1 MSIQQQ
7 ERLSD
12 LLTRYYK
19 GNMAEA
25 DAEELSFYLKDD
37 RNNDAIRQILTG
49 LSAEVAPADVDMAD
63 MQRLIRNVKE
73 VSGDRANIKRLSFTR
88 IAAAV
93 LLMLGIGGYFM
104 FSGIPSAERQ
114 VQVKRYKND
123 VLPGGNKAMLTLG
136 DGSTIS
142 LEDAQQGSLAQQG
155 GSQVIKSAD
164 GELAYNKN
172 GLQGE
177 EIQYNTLTTPLG
189 GQYRITLPD
198 GTSVWLNAGSSLRY
212 PTAFSGKE
220 RKVELKGEGY
230 FDVAKNAAMPFYV
243 TLNNGVEV
251 KVLGTQFN
259 VNAYSDEKN
268 IATTLVEGAV
278 LIKNNEIANV
288 LQPGQQSLAGQ
299 NNNSL
304 KLVKNADIAAVTA
317 WKEGVFKF
325 NDADIETVMKQLSR
339 WYDIEIVYEG
349 SPVKEYFNGTIPRN
363 VPVSKV
369 LELLELTGLVHF
381 KIEGKRIIVTS

>member
-19 GNMAEA
+19 GNLAEA

-37 RNNDAIRQILTG
+37 RNNDTIRQVLTG
-49 LSAEVAPADVDMAD
+49 LSAEVAPAEVDMAD

-73 VSGDRANIKRLSFTR
+73 VSSDSDNIRRLSFTR
-88 IAAAV
+88 IAAAAAV
-93 LLMLGIGGYFM
+93 LLMLGIGGYFLL
-104 FSGIPSAERQ
+104 IPPAEKRIT
-114 VQVKRYKND
+114 VKRYKDD
-123 VLPGGNKAMLTLG
+123 VQPGGNKAMLTLS

-172 GLQGE
+172 GLPGE

-212 PTAFSGKE
+212 PTAFTGKD

-230 FDVAKNAAMPFYV
+230 FDVAKNATMPFYV
-243 TLNNGVEV
+243 MLNNGVEV
-251 KVLGTQFN
+251 RVLGTQFN

-278 LIKNNEIANV
+278 LVKNKEIANV

-299 NNNSL
+299 NDNTL

-325 NDADIETVMKQLSR
+325 NDAEIETVMKQLSR

-349 SPVKEYFNGTIPRN
+349 NPVKEYFNGTIPRN

>member
-12 LLTRYYK
+12 LLTRYFK
-19 GNMAEA
+19 GNMAETE
-25 DAEELSFYLKDD
+25 AEELSFYLKDD
-37 RNNDAIRQILTG
+37 RNNEAIRQILTG
-49 LSAEVAPADVDMAD
+49 LSAEVAPAEVDMAA
-63 MQRLIRNVKE
+63 MQRLVRNVKE
-73 VSGDRANIKRLSFTR
+73 VSGDRNNIKRISFTR
-88 IAAAV
+88 VAAAAAV
-93 LLMLGIGGYFM
+93 LLMLGIGGYFLLV
-104 FSGIPSAERQ
+104 PSAEKQ
-114 VQVKRYKND
+114 IAVKRYGSD
-123 VLPGGNKAMLTLG
+123 VLPGGNKAMLTLS

-155 GSQVIKSAD
+155 GSQVFKSAD

-172 GLQGE
+172 GQQGE

-212 PTAFSGKE
+212 PTAFTGKD

-230 FDVAKNAAMPFYV
+230 FDVAKNAAQPFYV
-243 TLNNGVEV
+243 MLNNGVEV
-251 KVLGTQFN
+251 RVLGTQFN
-259 VNAYSDEKN
+259 VNAYNDEKN

-288 LQPGQQSLAGQ
+288 LQPGQQSLASH

-349 SPVKEYFNGTIPRN
+349 NPVKEYFNGTIPRN

>member
-12 LLTRYYK
+12 LLTRYFK
-19 GNMAEA
+19 GNMEETE
-25 DAEELSFYLKDD
+25 AEELSFYLKDD
-37 RNNDAIRQILTG
+37 RYNDAIRQILTG
-49 LSAEVAPADVDMAD
+49 LSEEVAPADVDMAD
-63 MQRLIRNVKE
+63 MQRLVRNVKE
-73 VSGDRANIKRLSFTR
+73 VSGDGNNIRRISFTR
-88 IAAAV
+88 IAAAAAV
-93 LLMLGIGGYFM
+93 LLMLGIGGYFLLV
-104 FSGIPSAERQ
+104 PSADKQ
-114 VQVKRYKND
+114 VTVKRYKND
-123 VLPGGNKAMLTLG
+123 VLPGGNKAMLTLS

-164 GELAYNKN
+164 GELAYNKT
-172 GLQGE
+172 GQQGE

-212 PTAFSGKE
+212 PVAFSGKD

-230 FDVAKNAAMPFYV
+230 FDVAKNAAMPFFV
-243 TLNNGVEV
+243 KLANGVEV
-251 KVLGTQFN
+251 RVLGTQFN

-278 LIKNNEIANV
+278 LIKNNEIANI

-299 NNNSL
+299 YDNSL
-304 KLVKNADIAAVTA
+304 KLLKNADIAAVTA

-349 SPVKEYFNGTIPRN
+349 NTVKEYFNGTIPRN

-381 KIEGKRIIVTS
+381 KIEGKRVIVTS

>member
-12 LLTRYYK
+12 LLTRYFK
-19 GNMAEA
+19 GNMGETE
-25 DAEELSFYLKDD
+25 AEELSFYLKDD
-37 RNNDAIRQILTG
+37 RYNDAIRQILTG
-49 LSAEVAPADVDMAD
+49 LSEEVAPADVDMAD
-63 MQRLIRNVKE
+63 MQRLVRNVKE
-73 VSGDRANIKRLSFTR
+73 VAGDGNNIRRISFTR
-88 IAAAV
+88 IAAAAAV
-93 LLMLGIGGYFM
+93 LLMLGIGGYFLLV
-104 FSGIPSAERQ
+104 PSADKQ
-114 VQVKRYKND
+114 VTVKRYKND
-123 VLPGGNKAMLTLG
+123 VLPGGNKAMLTLS

-164 GELAYNKN
+164 GELAYNKT
-172 GLQGE
+172 GQQGE

-212 PTAFSGKE
+212 PVAFSGKD

-230 FDVAKNAAMPFYV
+230 FDVAKNAAMPFFV
-243 TLNNGVEV
+243 KLANGVEV
-251 KVLGTQFN
+251 RVLGTQFN

-278 LIKNNEIANV
+278 LIKNNEIANI

-299 NNNSL
+299 YDNSL
-304 KLVKNADIAAVTA
+304 KLLKNADIAAVTA

-349 SPVKEYFNGTIPRN
+349 NTVKEYFNGTIPRN

-381 KIEGKRIIVTS
+381 KIEGKRVIVTS

>member
-12 LLTRYYK
+12 LLTRYFK
-19 GNMAEA
+19 GNMAETE
-25 DAEELSFYLKDD
+25 AEELSFYLKDD
-37 RNNDAIRQILTG
+37 QYNDAIRQILTG
-49 LSAEVAPADVDMAD
+49 LSAEVVPADVDKAD

-73 VSGDRANIKRLSFTR
+73 VSGDRDNVRRISFTR
-88 IAAAV
+88 IAAAAAV
-93 LLMLGIGGYFM
+93 LLMLGIGGYFL
-104 FSGIPSAERQ
+104 FVPSANKE
-114 VQVKRYKND
+114 VIVKRYNND
-123 VLPGGNKAMLTLG
+123 VLPGGNKAMLTLS

-172 GLQGE
+172 GQQNE

-212 PTAFSGKE
+212 PTAFSGKD

-230 FDVAKNAAMPFYV
+230 FDVAKNAAMPFFV
-243 TLNNGVEV
+243 KLANGVEV
-251 KVLGTQFN
+251 RVLGTQFN

-278 LIKNNEIANV
+278 LVKNNEIANI

-299 NNNSL
+299 YDNSL
-304 KLVKNADIAAVTA
+304 KLLKNADIAAVTA

-349 SPVKEYFNGTIPRN
+349 NTVKEYFNGTIPRN

-381 KIEGKRIIVTS
+381 KIEGKRVIVTS

>member
-12 LLTRYYK
+12 LLTRYFK
-19 GNMAEA
+19 GNMAETE
-25 DAEELSFYLKDD
+25 AEELSFYLKDD
-37 RNNDAIRQILTG
+37 RHNEAIRQILTG
-49 LSAEVAPADVDMAD
+49 LSAEVAPAEVDIAA
-63 MQRLIRNVKE
+63 MQRLVRNVKE
-73 VSGDRANIKRLSFTR
+73 VSGDRDNIKRISFTR
-88 IAAAV
+88 IAAAAAV
-93 LLMLGIGGYFM
+93 LLLLGIGGYFLLV
-104 FSGIPSAERQ
+104 PSAEKQ
-114 VQVKRYKND
+114 ITVKRYGND
-123 VLPGGNKAMLTLG
+123 VLPGGNKAMLTLS

-155 GSQVIKSAD
+155 GSQVFKSAD

-172 GLQGE
+172 GQQGE

-212 PTAFSGKE
+212 PTAFTGKD

-230 FDVAKNAAMPFYV
+230 FDVAKNATQPFYV
-243 TLNNGVEV
+243 MLNNGVEV
-251 KVLGTQFN
+251 RVLGTQFN

-299 NNNSL
+299 NDNSL

-349 SPVKEYFNGTIPRN
+349 NPVKEYFNGTIPRN

>member
-1 MSIQQQ
+1 MSIPQQ

-12 LLTRYYK
+12 LLTRYFK

-25 DAEELSFYLKDD
+25 EAEELSSYLKDD
-37 RNNDAIRQILTG
+37 HYNDVIRQILTG
-49 LSAEVAPADVDMAD
+49 LSAEVAPAAVDVAD

-73 VSGDRANIKRLSFTR
+73 VSGNNIKRLSFTR
-88 IAAAV
+88 IAAAAAV
-93 LLMLGIGGYFM
+93 LLMLGIGGYFLLT
-104 FSGIPSAERQ
+104 PPAEKQ
-114 VQVKRYKND
+114 IAVKRYNND
-123 VLPGGNKAMLTLG
+123 VQPGGNKAMLTLS

-155 GSQVIKSAD
+155 GSQVVKSAD
-164 GELAYNKN
+164 GALAYNKN
-172 GLQGE
+172 GEQGE
-177 EIQYNTLTTPLG
+177 TIQYNTLTTPLG

-212 PTAFSGKE
+212 PTAFIGKD

-230 FDVAKNAAMPFYV
+230 FEVAKNADMPFFV
-243 TLNNGVEV
+243 TLANGVEV
-251 KVLGTQFN
+251 RVLGTHFN

-268 IATTLVEGAV
+268 ITTTLVEGAV
-278 LIKNNEIANV
+278 LVKNNEIANV
-288 LQPGQQSLAGQ
+288 LQPGQQSVAGQ
-299 NNNSL
+299 YDNSL
-304 KLVKNADIAAVTA
+304 KLLKNVDIAAVTA
-317 WKEGVFKF
+317 WKEGVFRF

-349 SPVKEYFNGTIPRN
+349 SPIKEYFNGTIPRN

>member
-37 RNNDAIRQILTG
+37 RNNDAIREILTG

-73 VSGDRANIKRLSFTR
+73 VSGNEVNIKRISFTR
-88 IAAAV
+88 IAAAAAV
-93 LLMLGIGGYFM
+93 LLMLGIGGYFLLV
-104 FSGIPSAERQ
+104 PSAEKQ
-114 VQVKRYKND
+114 IIVKRYGND
-123 VLPGGNKAMLTLG
+123 VLPGGNKAMLTLS

-172 GLQGE
+172 GQQGE

-230 FDVAKNAAMPFYV
+230 FDVAKNASMPFYV

-251 KVLGTQFN
+251 RVLGTQFN

-278 LIKNNEIANV
+278 LVKNNEIANV

-304 KLVKNADIAAVTA
+304 KLIKNADIAAVTA

-349 SPVKEYFNGTIPRN
+349 NPVKEYFNGTIPRN

>member
-12 LLTRYYK
+12 LLTRYFK
-19 GNMAEA
+19 GNMAENE
-25 DAEELSFYLKDD
+25 AEELSFYLKDD
-37 RNNDAIRQILTG
+37 RYNDAIRQILTG
-49 LSAEVAPADVDMAD
+49 LSAEVVPAEVDMAD

-73 VSGDRANIKRLSFTR
+73 VSGDRDNIRRISFTR
-88 IAAAV
+88 IAAAAAV
-93 LLMLGIGGYFM
+93 LLMLGIGGYFLLA
-104 FSGIPSAERQ
+104 PPAEKQ
-114 VQVKRYKND
+114 VTVKRYKGD
-123 VLPGGNKAMLTLG
+123 VQPGGNKAMLTLS

-164 GELAYNKN
+164 GELAYNKS
-172 GLQGE
+172 GQQGE
-177 EIQYNTLTTPLG
+177 EIQYNTLTTPFG

-212 PTAFSGKE
+212 PTAFTGKE

-230 FDVAKNAAMPFYV
+230 FDVAKNATMPFFV
-243 TLNNGVEV
+243 KLANGVEV
-251 KVLGTQFN
+251 RVLGTQFN

-299 NNNSL
+299 YDNTL
-304 KLVKNADIAAVTA
+304 KLVKNADVATVTA
-317 WKEGVFKF
+317 WKDGVFKF
-325 NDADIETVMKQLSR
+325 NDANIETVMKQLSR
-339 WYDIEIVYEG
+339 WYDIEIVFEG
-349 SPVKEYFNGTIPRN
+349 NPVKEYFNGTIPRN